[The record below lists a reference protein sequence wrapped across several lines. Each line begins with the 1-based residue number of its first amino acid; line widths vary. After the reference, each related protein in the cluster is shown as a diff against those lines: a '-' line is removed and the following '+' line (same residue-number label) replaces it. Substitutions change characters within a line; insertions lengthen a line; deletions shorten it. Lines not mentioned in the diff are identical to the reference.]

1 MTAGR
6 FLLRRAAL
14 LLPLLV
20 LVAIMT
26 FMLLRMGGQDP
37 SAAMAGP
44 TGSAQEIA
52 LLRSQYGLD
61 RSLPV
66 QFVIWLGHVLQGD
79 FGRSWLTGKPVM
91 TELLSRVPAS
101 LELLLLGL
109 LGGCAVG
116 IPAGLYT
123 AFHRGRWA
131 DHIVR
136 IVSLF
141 GFSIPTYFLGLLMLL
156 VFFATLDWAPP
167 GMGRLSLMLDPPPDV
182 TGSYLID
189 GLIARDW
196 EVVYSAAAQ
205 MVLPVLSVAI
215 ICAAPIVKQ
224 VRAIVLDVLG
234 SDHVR
239 YAYAQGLPGRR
250 VSRIALRTA
259 AVPIITF
266 ICGELT
272 GLIGSSSLI
281 EYVFSWS
288 GVGQYGLEAI
298 VRGDFSVVQGYVL
311 LLALFSV
318 AVFLI
323 ADLIVLAIE
332 PRARQSA

>member
-1 MTAGR
+1 MKPVR
-6 FLLRRAAL
+6 FLARRAVL

-20 LVAIMT
+20 LVAVFT
-26 FMLLRMGGQDP
+26 FSLLRMGGADP

-52 LLRSQYGLD
+52 LIRSQYGLD

-66 QFVIWLGHVLQGD
+66 QFVIWVGHVLQGD
-79 FGRSWLTGKPVM
+79 FGRSWLTGKPVLS
-91 TELLSRVPAS
+91 ELMDRVPAS

-109 LGGCAVG
+109 FFGCAIGV
-116 IPAGLYT
+116 PAGVYT
-123 AFHRGRWA
+123 AFHRGGWA
-131 DHIVR
+131 DHVAR

-167 GMGRLSLMLDPPPDV
+167 GMGRLSLMLSPPPTV

-189 GLIARDW
+189 GLIVGDW

-215 ICAAPIVKQ
+215 IAAAPIVKQ
-224 VRAIVLDVLG
+224 TRAIVLDVLG

-239 YAYAQGLPGRR
+239 YAYAQGLPGKR
-250 VSRIALRTA
+250 VWRIALRSA

-266 ICGELT
+266 ISGELT

-318 AVFLI
+318 VVFLI

-332 PRARQSA
+332 PRARQAA

>member
-26 FMLLRMGGQDP
+26 FLLLRVGGQDP

-44 TGSAQEIA
+44 TGSVQEIA

-109 LGGCAVG
+109 LAGCAVG

-167 GMGRLSLMLDPPPDV
+167 GMGRLSLMLTPPPDV

-266 ICGELT
+266 ISGELT

-288 GVGQYGLEAI
+288 GVGQYGLDAI

-323 ADLIVLAIE
+323 ADLVVLAIE
-332 PRARQSA
+332 PRARQLA